1 MKLSLILHDNIKK
14 KKHFRSSPLMVLL
27 RFLLLRVFH
36 SFNVLLKWGRDI
48 SDSKQFEN
56 DSAPRENTLKSL
68 IDSYKFFD
76 WRSKEIITISMNN
89 VKSL

>member
-1 MKLSLILHDNIKK
+1 
-14 KKHFRSSPLMVLL
+14 MVLL

-68 IDSYKFFD
+68 FIYFFIGEA
-76 WRSKEIITISMNN
+76 KIS
-89 VKSL
+89 LLFR